1 MSGHHERKPTGRRMP
16 VCFLALSLLVAGMSF
31 PAGSGQTQNRS
42 EIAEIISGKKK
53 IRLVTPLGE
62 LICRDPIL
70 LTAGIGCRKDGSD
83 GATGEATVP
92 WDDILAVKVRRSGVG
107 LGVLS
112 GFLAGAGLGF
122 WGTRGIVD
130 EADGGDYFRPMAILG
145 GMGALAGGLIGA
157 LASSWK
163 TVYTAQTGPAPLP
176 TVSLAPARRGGMAIS
191 LSLSF

>member
-1 MSGHHERKPTGRRMP
+1 

-83 GATGEATVP
+83 GASGEATVP

-107 LGVLS
+107 LGAFI
-112 GFLAGAGLGF
+112 GFLAGAGLGY
-122 WGTRGIVD
+122 WATRVIIEHPED
-130 EADGGDYFRPMAILG
+130 RNYFRSMSTGG
-145 GMGALAGGLIGA
+145 GMWALAGGLIGA

-176 TVSLAPARRGGMAIS
+176 TVSLVPARRGGMAIS
-191 LSLSF
+191 LSMSF